1 MGSTTIEEPLSAPYF
16 SIMIMADH
24 VHSADNSEFS
34 SIILHTV
41 SGLMAVAVVDR
52 LDLIQ

>member
-1 MGSTTIEEPLSAPYF
+1 MGSTTIEEPLSPYF